1 MKQIFKTLVLVAAA
15 VATLTSCEK
24 APEVT
29 PAAEEFT
36 LTVNATLPAP
46 DGTKTSL
53 GVKDGDKYP
62 VLWSADDRIRV
73 SQVPYNT
80 TNNID
85 FTAAANT
92 HSQTKTVSTLSDDN
106 TEAGFEFTFDDV
118 NKYDGEG
125 NVTVEANFID
135 YIAIY
140 GGSGCKMNKRTSAYK
155 NLEVVLPTT
164 QKPVAG
170 QFDPTAAIM
179 GDAVLG
185 LKKPATSL
193 DLQFRHLVAYA
204 MLNIKGLHCGD
215 EKIES
220 VTITSAEHKLS
231 GKSYWYYLEGA
242 NFKTISGD
250 ASNKVVVDMTAQTPT
265 SNNFEVYFT
274 ATPTE
279 FAVNDKLTF
288 VVTTDADNTYTKEV
302 TVESAFK
309 FEQGSILDFSVDF
322 NGVTADEKV
331 VIEGKQYK
339 LVTDAST
346 LSAGDVVLLV
356 ANNDAA
362 YFAAGAVS
370 TTSTKYLTKVDI
382 NAPVS
387 DVITITD
394 EDVAEFTLTASTTT
408 AGAWMFAS
416 SLNGGKYVTW
426 TSGNSANVNATPSK
440 NTSWKISI
448 ADGKA
453 TIQNASTAEDVVR
466 VLTYNVTSPR
476 FAAYGNYDQQKPAI
490 YEKL

>member
-46 DGTKTSL
+46 DGTKTYL
-53 GVKDGDKYP
+53 GDKVGTEYP
-62 VLWSADDRIRV
+62 VLWSADDEIRV

-85 FTAAANT
+85 FTAAGST
-92 HSQTKTVSTLSDDN
+92 SSKYSSVRTLSDDK
-106 TEAGFEFTFDDV
+106 TEAGFEFNFGDV

-140 GGSGCKMNKRTSAYK
+140 GGSGYTMYKRDKQYID
-155 NLEVVLPTT
+155 LEVVLPTT
-164 QKPVAG
+164 QKPAAG
-170 QFDPTAAIM
+170 QFDRTAAIM

-185 LKKPATSL
+185 LVKPATSL
-193 DLQFRHLVAYA
+193 DLQFSHLVAYA
-204 MLNIKGLHCGD
+204 MLNVKNLNCGS
-215 EKIES
+215 EKVES

-231 GKSYWYYLEGA
+231 GKSYWYYLEGT

-250 ASNKVVVDMTAQTPT
+250 ASNKVVVDMTAQNPT

-288 VVTTDADNTYTKEV
+288 VVATDADNTYTKEV
-302 TVESAFK
+302 TVESAFE

-331 VIEGKQYK
+331 VIEGKKYE

-356 ANNDAA
+356 ANKDAD
-362 YFAAGAVS
+362 YFAAGAV
-370 TTSTKYLTKVDI
+370 TTSGTKFLTKVDI
-382 NAPVS
+382 NAPVN

-394 EDVAEFTLTASTTT
+394 EAVDEFTLTASTPPT
-408 AGAWMFAS
+408 GAWMFAS

-426 TSGNSANVNATPSK
+426 TSGNTANVAVGASE
-440 NTSWKISI
+440 NTLWNISI
-448 ADGKA
+448 AEGKA
-453 TIQNASTAEDVVR
+453 TISNVSTPER
-466 VLTYNVTSPR
+466 LLQYNSGSPR
-476 FAAYGNYDQQKPAI
+476 FAAYTSSQVKPAI
-490 YEKL
+490 YKKDTE

>member
-53 GVKDGDKYP
+53 GDKVGDKYP

-80 TNNID
+80 TNKID
-85 FTAAANT
+85 FTAAGST
-92 HSQTKTVSTLSDDN
+92 SSKSSTVRTLSADN
-106 TEAGFEFTFDDV
+106 TEAGFEFNFGDI
-118 NKYDGEG
+118 NKYDSLG
-125 NVTVEANFID
+125 NVIVEANFID

-140 GGSGCKMNKRTSAYK
+140 GGSGYTMYKRDKQYID
-155 NLEVVLPTT
+155 LEVVLPTT
-164 QKPVAG
+164 QKPAAG
-170 QFDPTAAIM
+170 QFDPAAAIM

-185 LKKPATSL
+185 LDKPATSL

-204 MLNIKGLHCGD
+204 MLNVKNLNCGS
-215 EKIES
+215 EKVES

-231 GKSYWYYLEGA
+231 GESYWYYLEGT

-250 ASNKVVVDMTAQTPT
+250 ASNKVVVDMTAQPT
-265 SNNFEVYFT
+265 LTNNNFEVYFT

-302 TVESAFK
+302 TVESAFE

-394 EDVAEFTLTASTTT
+394 EDVAEFTLTTSTTT

-426 TSGNSANVNATPSK
+426 TSGNSANVAVGASE
-440 NTSWKISI
+440 NTSWNISI
-448 ADGKA
+448 AEGSA
-453 TIQNASTAEDVVR
+453 TIVNVSDNNRYLQ
-466 VLTYNVTSPR
+466 YNVDNPR
-476 FAAYGNYDQQKPAI
+476 FATYDQTKSTQTPPAI
-490 YEKL
+490 YKKL

>member
-46 DGTKTSL
+46 DGTKTYL
-53 GVKDGDKYP
+53 GDKVGTEYP
-62 VLWSADDRIRV
+62 VLWSADDKIRV

-85 FTAAANT
+85 FTAAGST
-92 HSQTKTVSTLSDDN
+92 SSKTSTVSTLSADN
-106 TEAGFEFTFDDV
+106 TEAGFEFNFGDI
-118 NKYDGEG
+118 NKYDSLG
-125 NVTVEANFID
+125 NVIVEANFID

-140 GGSGCKMNKRTSAYK
+140 GGSGYTMYKRDKQYID
-155 NLEVVLPTT
+155 LEVVLPTT
-164 QKPVAG
+164 QKPAAG

-185 LKKPATSL
+185 LDKPATSL

-204 MLNIKGLHCGD
+204 MLNVKNLNCGS
-215 EKIES
+215 EKVES

-231 GKSYWYYLEGA
+231 GKSYWYYLEGT
-242 NFKTISGD
+242 NFKTTSGD
-250 ASNKVVVDMTAQTPT
+250 ASNKVVIDMTAQTLT
-265 SNNFEVYFT
+265 NNNFEVYFT

-288 VVTTDADNTYTKEV
+288 VVATDADNTYTKEV
-302 TVESAFK
+302 TVESAFE

-322 NGVTADEKV
+322 NGVTPD

-339 LVTDAST
+339 LVTDVST

-356 ANNDAA
+356 ANNNAA

-394 EDVAEFTLTASTTT
+394 EAVDEFTLTASTTPV
-408 AGAWMFAS
+408 GAWMLAS

-426 TSGNSANVNATPSK
+426 TSGNSANVAVEASE
-440 NTSWKISI
+440 NTSWNISI
-448 ADGKA
+448 ADGSA
-453 TIQNASTAEDVVR
+453 TIVNASNSNR
-466 VLTYNVTSPR
+466 YLQYNTGSPR
-476 FAAYGNYDQQKPAI
+476 FATYDQTKSIQTPPAI
-490 YEKL
+490 YKKL

>member
-46 DGTKTSL
+46 DGTKTYL
-53 GVKDGDKYP
+53 GDKVGTEYP
-62 VLWSADDRIRV
+62 VLWSADDEIRV

-80 TNNID
+80 TNEID
-85 FTAAANT
+85 FTAAGSTSSKYA
-92 HSQTKTVSTLSDDN
+92 TVSTLSADN
-106 TEAGFEFTFDDV
+106 TEASFEFNFGDV

-140 GGSGCKMNKRTSAYK
+140 GGSGYTMYKRDKQYID
-155 NLEVVLPTT
+155 LEVVLPTT
-164 QKPVAG
+164 QKPAAG

-185 LKKPATSL
+185 LDKPATSL

-204 MLNIKGLHCGD
+204 MLNVKNLNCGS
-215 EKIES
+215 EKVES

-231 GKSYWYYLEGA
+231 GKSYWYYLEGT
-242 NFKTISGD
+242 NFKTTSGD
-250 ASNKVVVDMTAQTPT
+250 ASNKVVVDMTAQTLT
-265 SNNFEVYFT
+265 NNNFEVYFT
-274 ATPTE
+274 ATPTQFE
-279 FAVNDKLTF
+279 VGDALTF
-288 VVTTDADNTYTKEV
+288 VVTTDANTYTKEV
-302 TVESAFK
+302 TVESEFE

-339 LVTDAST
+339 LVTDASN
-346 LSAGDVVLLV
+346 LFAGDVVLLV
-356 ANNDAA
+356 ANDDAA

-394 EDVAEFTLTASTTT
+394 EAVDEFTLTASTTT

-426 TSGNSANVNATPSK
+426 TSGNSANVDATPSN

-448 ADGKA
+448 AEGKA

-476 FAAYGNYDQQKPAI
+476 FAAYGNYNQQLPAI
-490 YEKL
+490 YKKL